1 MQSLTRTSEIRC
13 LSSID
18 LAATT
23 PTLLPDQLRAMS
35 IDAMNRAADP
45 FNLFDNN
52 PFIEHE
58 WRIIAR
64 ELHRLA
70 ATIELRFDE
79 LFAGHAPL
87 VPYRTPLTRLPGPA
101 RR

>member
-35 IDAMNRAADP
+35 VDAMKRAIDP
-45 FNLFDNN
+45 FNLLDNN

-58 WRIIAR
+58 WRIIAK

-70 ATIELRFDE
+70 ATIELRFNE
-79 LFAGHAPL
+79 LFIGRADM
-87 VPYRTPLTRLPGPA
+87 VPYRTAPTRLLGSA
-101 RR
+101 KR